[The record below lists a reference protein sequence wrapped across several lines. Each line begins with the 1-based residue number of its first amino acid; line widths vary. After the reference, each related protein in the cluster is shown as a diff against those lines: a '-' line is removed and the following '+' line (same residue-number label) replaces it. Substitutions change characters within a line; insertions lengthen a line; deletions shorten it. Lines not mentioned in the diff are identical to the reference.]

1 MWTMANSSLSSEV
14 SEVGSMAVKTSEA
27 ARYPDSMAPAK
38 EIFIVF
44 LFFVK
49 WAHEIDK

>member
-1 MWTMANSSLSSEV
+1 
-14 SEVGSMAVKTSEA
+14 MAVRTSEA

-49 WAHEIDK
+49 WAHEIDKGETLNGELKM